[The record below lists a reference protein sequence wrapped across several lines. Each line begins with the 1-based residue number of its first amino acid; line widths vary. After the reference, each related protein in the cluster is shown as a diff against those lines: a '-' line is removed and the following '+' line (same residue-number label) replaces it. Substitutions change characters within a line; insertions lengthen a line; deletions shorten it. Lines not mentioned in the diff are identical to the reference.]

1 MGWLYQTNSILNSAG
16 LGKVRKKV
24 SARYKCL
31 IFRHRRWDLKGIKQ
45 VKKQK
50 RPAITFVHASL
61 FNFNGGVFG
70 IHCTENFPQIQVVD
84 KITLEAKKPTID
96 EIFLKQKYVIEG
108 LSSNEIA
115 KLTFSSRPKI
125 TRLLKQYKIPL
136 KTVTRRNKGGHVYGY
151 RRFGG
156 KAIEMKK
163 EQEVI
168 GLIKS
173 YREIGY
179 SYQKIADILNQ
190 KKIETKTR
198 KGFWYSKVVMGIYKS
213 NI

>member
-1 MGWLYQTNSILNSAG
+1 MEPRTFHKILTLRSNFTRQWL
-16 LGKVRKKV
+16 RKIKYSFNYLV
-24 SARYKCL
+24 WFSHLSQDHFSPFSLSDIDKKKPRT
-31 IFRHRRWDLKGIKQ
+31 RRGFFK
-45 VKKQK
+45 
-50 RPAITFVHASL
+50 
-61 FNFNGGVFG
+61 NGGVSG

-84 KITLEAKKPTID
+84 KITLKAKKPTID
-96 EIFLKQKYVIEG
+96 EIFLKQKYVTEG

-136 KTVTRRNKGGHVYGY
+136 KTLTRRNNGGHVYGY

-156 KAIEMKK
+156 KAVEMKK

-168 GLIKS
+168 VLIKS
-173 YREIGY
+173 YRESGY
-179 SYQKIADILNQ
+179 SYQRIADILNNRG
-190 KKIETKTR
+190 ICTKTKR
-198 KGFWYSKVVMGIYKS
+198 GSWYPKVVRGILIG

>member
-1 MGWLYQTNSILNSAG
+1 MKLSRKVLN
-16 LGKVRKKV
+16 K
-24 SARYKCL
+24 
-31 IFRHRRWDLKGIKQ
+31 D
-45 VKKQK
+45 
-50 RPAITFVHASL
+50 
-61 FNFNGGVFG
+61 GGVFG

-136 KTVTRRNKGGHVYGY
+136 KSVTRRNNGSHVYGY
-151 RRFGG
+151 RKLGG
-156 KAIEMKK
+156 KVVEMKK

-168 GLIKS
+168 GLIQS
-173 YREIGY
+173 YRASGY
-179 SYQKIADILNQ
+179 SYQKIAGILNQ
-190 KKIETKTR
+190 KKIKTKAS
-198 KGFWYSKVVMGIYKS
+198 KGKWYSKVIRAILIRQFDTKIDSELKKMPGIMKK
-213 NI
+213 